1 MIIRVVD
8 IGSNSVKA
16 SQYLV
21 ERGKQRLLS
30 KNKLD
35 YSLGNLVFA
44 KGSIPDAGADRIA
57 KFIRELPRPRAGKPQ
72 FTFIVATSAVRSAK
86 NRSAFTKRLE
96 ALTGIDVRV
105 LSGAE
110 ESYLIHMGILSQA
123 AAKPGEV
130 IKTIDIGGGS
140 AEISWSRGMKYLSG
154 KSYELGAIR
163 VAQRFVDGKPFTRA
177 VLAKIG
183 EHALKTFRAH
193 AQAEIPAAHRAIG
206 SSGNL
211 RALGHV
217 MGKLRGQS
225 LARLLPGVTPGAL
238 EDLAELAVGRTPR
251 ELGALL
257 GLRSQQRI
265 HILMPAAMIL
275 LAGMRHFGI
284 PRLTVTEAGLREGAA
299 YFWSRHGHLTLPV
312 SE

>member
-44 KGSIPDAGADRIA
+44 KGSIPDSGADRIA

-72 FTFIVATSAVRSAK
+72 FTFIVATSAVRSAS
-86 NRSAFTKRLE
+86 NRAAFARRLE
-96 ALTGIDVRV
+96 TLTGIDVRV

-123 AAKPGEV
+123 AVKPGEV

-140 AEISWSRGMKYLSG
+140 AEISWSRGAKYLSG

-163 VAQRFVDGKPFTRA
+163 VAQKFVDGKPFTRA
-177 VLAKIG
+177 GLAKMT
-183 EHALKTFRAH
+183 EHALKAFRAQ
-193 AQAEIPAAHRAIG
+193 AQAEIPAAQRAIG

-217 MGKLRGQS
+217 MGKMRGQALS
-225 LARLLPGVTPGAL
+225 RLLPGITPGAL

-275 LAGMRHFGI
+275 LAGMRYFGI
-284 PRLTVTEAGLREGAA
+284 PRLTVTDAGLREGAA

-312 SE
+312 PA